1 LEKSIEK
8 EKQNLAKAQQTIAS
22 LRLNLDETR
31 HRHDQERKLL
41 TDDIRKKTLELKTLQ
56 SQISKAEQ
64 NINNNTG
71 ELEMRARVMA
81 ESLIEKQ
88 SQLETLN
95 SEKAAL
101 VLELEKAKQRIREV
115 ELISRI
121 TPLAPAKKKNQ
132 RAVDIDDE
140 DDDVI
145 HADSTVTVRRHR
157 FFRDLS
163 NRGYLARKFA
173 SSVGVV
179 DRMTIV
185 MGRYLKRLPL
195 VRVLFVVY
203 ILVLHL
209 WVLYVMSHNVH
220 QDSLHHAISHAE
232 VLTSSTHD

>member
-1 LEKSIEK
+1 LQNQIAKS
-8 EKQNLAKAQQTIAS
+8 
-22 LRLNLDETR
+22 
-31 HRHDQERKLL
+31 
-41 TDDIRKKTLELKTLQ
+41 
-56 SQISKAEQ
+56 EQ
-64 NINNNTG
+64 NANNNNS

-101 VLELEKAKQRIREV
+101 ALELEKAKQRIREV

-121 TPLAPAKKKNQ
+121 TPLVPTKKRSN
-132 RAVDIDDE
+132 RLLVGDEEDE
-140 DDDVI
+140 DEVI
-145 HADSTVTVRRHR
+145 HADSTVTVKRHR

-173 SSVGVV
+173 NSIGVV

-185 MGRYLKRLPL
+185 MGRYLKRLPI

-220 QDSLHHAISHAE
+220 HDSLNHSVILSSSHE
-232 VLTSSTHD
+232 